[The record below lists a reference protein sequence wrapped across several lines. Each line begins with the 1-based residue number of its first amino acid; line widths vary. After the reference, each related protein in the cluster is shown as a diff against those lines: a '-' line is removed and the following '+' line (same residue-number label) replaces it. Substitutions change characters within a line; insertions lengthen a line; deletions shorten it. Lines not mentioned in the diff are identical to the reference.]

1 LKFCVIVGTR
11 PQIIKTQPIINEI
24 LKTNSKLSIIHTG
37 QHYDFKMSQS
47 FFNELDIRKPDLNLN
62 IKPKS
67 SSQQLG
73 EIIMKLEKPLSKI
86 DPDIVIVPGD
96 TKSALG
102 AALSANRLGIKLAHI
117 EAGAR
122 SMEYYMEEEINRRL
136 IDHCS
141 NYLFAPTKNC
151 FNNLQ
156 KESVLGKI
164 FYSGDT
170 MYDIFLKFEKIL
182 KLSTQH
188 RDVITATLHRKENIH
203 NVNNLKNFI
212 SLIKKLSKKNKVIF
226 PLHPHTKK
234 MIQKNNISLK
244 GITTRNPL
252 KYSEML
258 QLLSKSKLLLT
269 DSGGLQ
275 KEAYWTKTPCVTFR
289 KSTEWI
295 ETLDGKNNL
304 LLKIIDNS
312 NLNKIEKII
321 EKKSP
326 SSVKKS
332 KTFGDGN
339 ASKKIISILRKQI

>member
-1 LKFCVIVGTR
+1 MKFCIIVGTR

-24 LKTNSKLSIIHTG
+24 QKTNSKLSIIHTG
-37 QHYDFKMSQS
+37 QHYDFKMSQV
-47 FFNELDIRKPDLNLN
+47 FFNELKIRKPDLNLN

-73 EIIMKLEKPLSKI
+73 EIIMKLEKPLSRI
-86 DPDIVIVPGD
+86 DPDVVIVPGD

-141 NYLFAPTKNC
+141 NFLFAPTKNC

-170 MYDIFLKFEKIL
+170 MYDIFVEFKKIL

-203 NVNNLKNFI
+203 NAKNLKNFI
-212 SLIKKLSKKNKVIF
+212 SLLRKLSKKNKVIF
-226 PLHPHTKK
+226 PIHPHTQK
-234 MIQKNNISLK
+234 MIKLSNISLK
-244 GITTRNPL
+244 GVTVLNPL

-258 QLLSKSKLLLT
+258 QLLSKSKILLT

-295 ETLDGKNNL
+295 ETLDGKHNL
-304 LLKIIDNS
+304 LLKTIDNLKL
-312 NLNKIEKII
+312 NLIEKILT
-321 EKKSP
+321 KKSP
-326 SSVKKS
+326 SFVY
-332 KTFGDGN
+332 KTQSFGNGH
-339 ASKKIISILRKQI
+339 AAKKIISILRKQI

>member
-1 LKFCVIVGTR
+1 MKFCIIVGTR

-24 LKTNSKLSIIHTG
+24 QKTNSKLSIIHTG
-37 QHYDFKMSQS
+37 QHYDYKMSQV
-47 FFNELDIRKPDLNLN
+47 FFNELKIRKPDLNLN

-86 DPDIVIVPGD
+86 DPDVVIVPGD

-141 NYLFAPTKNC
+141 NFLFAPTKNC
-151 FNNLQ
+151 FSNLQ

-170 MYDIFLKFEKIL
+170 MYDIFVEFKKIL

-203 NVNNLKNFI
+203 NAKNLKNFI
-212 SLIKKLSKKNKVIF
+212 SLLRKLSRKNKVIF
-226 PLHPHTKK
+226 PIHPHTQK
-234 MIQKNNISLK
+234 MIKLSNISLK
-244 GITTRNPL
+244 GITVLNPL

-258 QLLSKSKLLLT
+258 QLLSKSKILLT

-295 ETLDGKNNL
+295 ETLDGKHNL
-304 LLKIIDNS
+304 LLKTIDNS
-312 NLNKIEKII
+312 KLNSIEKILA
-321 EKKSP
+321 KKSP
-326 SSVKKS
+326 SFVY
-332 KTFGDGN
+332 KTQSFGNGY
-339 ASKKIISILRKQI
+339 AAKKIVSILRKQI

>member
-1 LKFCVIVGTR
+1 LKFCIIVGTR

-24 LKTNSKLSIIHTG
+24 QKTNSKLSIIHTG
-37 QHYDFKMSQS
+37 QHYDFKMSQV
-47 FFNELDIRKPDLNLN
+47 FFNELKIRKPDLNLN

-73 EIIMKLEKPLSKI
+73 EIIMKLEKPLSRI
-86 DPDIVIVPGD
+86 DPDVVIVPGD

-141 NYLFAPTKNC
+141 NFLFAPTKNC

-170 MYDIFLKFEKIL
+170 MYDIFVEFKKIL

-203 NVNNLKNFI
+203 NAKNLKNFI
-212 SLIKKLSKKNKVIF
+212 SLLRKLSKKNKVIF
-226 PLHPHTKK
+226 PIHPHTQK
-234 MIQKNNISLK
+234 MIKLSNISLK
-244 GITTRNPL
+244 GVTVLNPL

-258 QLLSKSKLLLT
+258 QLLSKSKILLT

-295 ETLDGKNNL
+295 ETLDGKHNL
-304 LLKIIDNS
+304 LLKTIDNLKL
-312 NLNKIEKII
+312 NLIEKILT
-321 EKKSP
+321 KKSP
-326 SSVKKS
+326 SFVY
-332 KTFGDGN
+332 KTQSFGNGH
-339 ASKKIISILRKQI
+339 AAKKIISILRKQI

>member
-1 LKFCVIVGTR
+1 MKFCLIIGTR
-11 PQIIKTQPIINEI
+11 PQIIKSQPLVNEI

-37 QHYDFKMSQS
+37 QHYDYKMSQI
-47 FFNELDIRKPDLNLN
+47 FFNELKIRKPDLNLS
-62 IKPKS
+62 ISPKS

-73 EIIMKLEKPLSKI
+73 EIIMKLEKPLLKI
-86 DPDIVIVPGD
+86 KPDIVIIPGD

-102 AALSANRLGIKLAHI
+102 GALSANRLGIKLAHI

-151 FNNLQ
+151 LKNLQ
-156 KESVLGKI
+156 NESVLGKA

-170 MYDIFLKFEKIL
+170 MYDIFLKFK
-182 KLSTQH
+182 KLLNLESQN
-188 RDVITATLHRKENIH
+188 RDIITATLHRKENIQ
-203 NVNNLKNFI
+203 NTKNLKNFI
-212 SLIKKLSKKNKVIF
+212 SLIKKLSKKNKVVF

-234 MIQKNNISLK
+234 MIKTNNISLK
-244 GITTRNPL
+244 GITILNPL

-258 QLLSKSKLLLT
+258 QLLSKSKILLT

-275 KEAYWTKTPCVTFR
+275 KEAYWTNTPCVTFR

-295 ETLDGKNNL
+295 ETLDGKHNL
-304 LLKIIDNS
+304 LLKTIDKS
-312 NLNKIEKII
+312 KFNKIEKILAI
-321 EKKSP
+321 KST
-326 SSVKKS
+326 SLINKS
-332 KTFGDGN
+332 QAFGNGS
-339 ASKKIISILRKQI
+339 AAKQIISILRKQI